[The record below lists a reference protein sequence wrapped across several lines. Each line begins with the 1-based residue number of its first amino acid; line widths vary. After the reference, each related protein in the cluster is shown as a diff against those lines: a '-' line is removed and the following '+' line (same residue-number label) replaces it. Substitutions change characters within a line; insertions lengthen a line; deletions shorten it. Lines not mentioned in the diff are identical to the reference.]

1 MVRMTDDFSAAPW
14 LTGVIFKGHFEVG
27 HLIARGGMAE
37 VYHAVDL
44 WSDNPVALKVLLP
57 HLSTDPAQQQKFF
70 REGSALKKIQHENVV
85 GVIDEGTE
93 TVHGQQVMFLVLE
106 YVHGCTLAQL
116 MQLRPVLSV
125 GEMLQV
131 MIPAVEGLSEV
142 HAHHLIHRDIK
153 PANILLE
160 AETEGVKLSDF
171 GLTRRADQSA
181 TGQLMGTPS
190 FVAPEILDVASPVGP
205 PADIFALGVMMYRML
220 TGRMPFAGADNDQQV
235 LYHNM
240 NTDIPSLT
248 HLAEGISSDIAGVV
262 SWCTRRNPRD
272 RPQDATE
279 LYRALGDIETRASAQ
294 EKAYRLELADRP
306 ATALWE
312 DVADIAERSGR
323 LHHGQAAITGFGA
336 AEDLLDAGTS
346 GPLSAHEQAVRSAAD
361 APVEVY
367 APTDFAGV
375 GPKTETQAVLD
386 AQLSEQEADQD
397 PAVVEPSPISAGYN
411 RQRAATHRSKRADA
425 TPRASA
431 PQAASARPAAPAH
444 WTDAQRRTPA
454 DPWRPP
460 LSPAVLALLLAL
472 VLLGFVTAG
481 FVGWWLAGLVL

>member
-1 MVRMTDDFSAAPW
+1 MTHNFSAAPW

-57 HLSTDPAQQQKFF
+57 HLSNDPAQQQKFF
-70 REGSALKKIQHENVV
+70 REGSALKKIQHKYVV

-116 MQLRPVLSV
+116 LQLRPVLSV

-131 MIPAVEGLSEV
+131 IIPTVEGLSEV

-153 PANILLE
+153 PANVLLE

-171 GLTRRADQSA
+171 GLTRRADQNA

-248 HLAEGISSDIAGVV
+248 HLAEGISSDIAGIV
-262 SWCTRRNPRD
+262 SWCTRRSPRD

-279 LYRALGDIETRASAQ
+279 LYRALGDIESRASQQ
-294 EKAYRLELADRP
+294 EKAYRLGQTEQP
-306 ATALWE
+306 VPSLWE
-312 DVADIAERSGR
+312 AVAAITEQSGR
-323 LHHGQAAITGFGA
+323 VHHRHTAITGFGA
-336 AEDLLDAGTS
+336 ADDLLDAGST
-346 GPLSAHEQAVRSAAD
+346 GPLTEQEQAIRSAAD

-367 APTDFAGV
+367 SPTSLAGV
-375 GPKTETQAVLD
+375 GPQTETQAVLET
-386 AQLSEQEADQD
+386 QLSAHESHQD
-397 PAVVEPSPISAGYN
+397 PAVVEHPSISAEYN
-411 RQRAATHRSKRADA
+411 RARAAAYRSKRASL
-425 TPRASA
+425 PPASA
-431 PQAASARPAAPAH
+431 VQPASVRAADPAQWTAP
-444 WTDAQRRTPA
+444 QRRTPA
-454 DPWRPP
+454 QRWRPP
-460 LSPAVLALLLAL
+460 LSPTAVVLSVIL
-472 VLLGFVTAG
+472 VLLGFVAAG
-481 FVGWWLAGLVL
+481 LVGWWLASLVL